1 MDVWRIKK
9 ATFEMLKIWV
19 HQPIKSNIHCV
30 VVMSEMIASYFVM
43 HVEQLIIN
51 KEKRLI
57 VEGATYR
64 SQLLMLLETF
74 IGSYS

>member
-9 ATFEMLKIWV
+9 ETFEILKIWV
-19 HQPIKSNIHCV
+19 HQPIKLTIHCII
-30 VVMSEMIASYFVM
+30 VMSEMIASYFVM
-43 HVEQLIIN
+43 HVEHLIIN